1 MSNEDGGVRVV
12 YNGEIYNHRE
22 LRAELQRRGHAFRG
36 TSDTEVLVHLYE
48 EEGERFVERLRGIF
62 AFALYD
68 RRRCTLLL
76 ARDRFGVKPLFLATV
91 DEQWVFA
98 SEIKAIAALAGF
110 RPELDRQACFD
121 YLGLGSGLRER
132 AGAPAR
138 DDAPHLARGSA
149 GGHVPPGRHAS
160 RPGAPAAPGGG
171 RGGGPVAPGGTG
183 PSRRRRSGGRAP
195 LPRHRFLARGGGAP
209 ALEPATDRHIQ
220 RPFSGRRR
228 RRASR
233 CTRSGRPLRHAASRH
248 RPGRPHALPGRG
260 PRPAA
265 AL

>member
-22 LRAELQRRGHAFRG
+22 LRAELQRRGHVFRG

-76 ARDRFGVKPLFLATV
+76 VRDRFGVKPLFLATV
-91 DEQWVFA
+91 NGQWVFA

-121 YLGLGSGLRER
+121 YLGLGY
-132 AGAPAR
+132 
-138 DDAPHLARGSA
+138 
-149 GGHVPPGRHAS
+149 VP
-160 RPGAPAAPGGG
+160 
-171 RGGGPVAPGGTG
+171 
-183 PSRRRRSGGRAP
+183 
-195 LPRHRFLARGGGAP
+195 
-209 ALEPATDRHIQ
+209 EPATGFANVRALPHRATLRIS
-220 RPFSGRRR
+220 SG
-228 RRASR
+228 
-233 CTRSGRPLRHAASRH
+233 GVHART
-248 RPGRPHALPGRG
+248 GPHAP
-260 PRPAA
+260 PRPAPPRPLPPRA
-265 AL
+265 G